1 MTANQDFLHDTAV
14 RFDQYLL
21 DRKIPHEFRSYG
33 DSQHPRGHVF
43 HVNQKD
49 PEIAARCNADEI
61 DFLRRLLISV
71 KCFLKIG
78 EEIANVEMKSSAQSL
93 GRRFF

>member
-1 MTANQDFLHDTAV
+1 FLPVFVMTANQDFLHDTAV

-49 PEIAARCNADEI
+49 PEIAVRCNADEI
-61 DFLRRLLISV
+61 DFLRRFID
-71 KCFLKIG
+71 
-78 EEIANVEMKSSAQSL
+78 
-93 GRRFF
+93 